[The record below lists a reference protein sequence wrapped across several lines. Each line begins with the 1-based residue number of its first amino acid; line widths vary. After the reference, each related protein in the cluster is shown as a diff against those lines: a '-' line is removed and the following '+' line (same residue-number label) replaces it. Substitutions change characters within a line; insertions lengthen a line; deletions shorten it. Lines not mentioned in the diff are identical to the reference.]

1 MCQSSAVHYGSSAG
15 DVTGFPVRGRMGES
29 RQTLPWT
36 CTLWEVAVA
45 WKMEVCSYCNGR
57 DKIWYNTKATWK
69 TICKMFT
76 GGSKWTLCRGYNS
89 TWHLLLHIVTSL
101 FLFYSP
107 DATPGVHMAFWTP
120 TSQFYFI
127 HVLKKDHGP
136 GEPFKA
142 ITGIF
147 CSCCSLKIYLRNCNF
162 FLLPIY
168 RPR

>member
-1 MCQSSAVHYGSSAG
+1 MLQVFQFVVGWGS
-15 DVTGFPVRGRMGES
+15 PVRLYHGRVLYGRWRWLERWRS
-29 RQTLPWT
+29 VHT
-36 CTLWEVAVA
+36 A
-45 WKMEVCSYCNGR
+45 MEETKYGITQKPHERLFVKCS
-57 DKIWYNTKATWK
+57 
-69 TICKMFT
+69 